1 MPPPDAYQPSDAE
14 PGASARG
21 VQTQRHMSDM
31 TDRDRSS
38 LDTDAGPGSQGE
50 ADPGSQG
57 DFTGAPM
64 EDERRDEPATDEV
77 EGSEPPQPG
86 G

>member
-1 MPPPDAYQPSDAE
+1 
-14 PGASARG
+14 
-21 VQTQRHMSDM
+21 M
-31 TDRDRSS
+31 TDDERDTSR

-64 EDERRDEPATDEV
+64 NDEHRDADADEGAEGDEPI
-77 EGSEPPQPG
+77 EPTREEQG
-86 G
+86 I